1 VVTHT
6 AANPRQAH
14 SRFEAPEEYFDYVVR
29 DPEGRKIGRV
39 KELFA
44 NARGEPQYIR
54 VRIGFFGLRSVLIPV
69 CFVVVDEERRVLTL
83 H

>member
-1 VVTHT
+1 MVTHT
-6 AANPRQAH
+6 TANPRQAY

-44 NARGEPQYIR
+44 NACGEPHYIR
-54 VRIGFFGLRSVLIPV
+54 VRMGFFGLRSVLILI
-69 CFVVVDEERRVLTL
+69 CFVVVDEEQRALTL

>member
-1 VVTHT
+1 MATHT
-6 AANPRQAH
+6 AAGLREPR
-14 SRFEAPEEYFDYVVR
+14 SCFEAPDKYYDYMVC

-44 NARGEPQYIR
+44 NVQGESQYIR
-54 VRIGFFGLRSVLIPV
+54 VRVDFFGLRSVLIPV
-69 CFVVVDEERRVLTL
+69 CFVVVDEQRRSLTL

>member
-1 VVTHT
+1 MVTHT
-6 AANPRQAH
+6 AASLKQPR
-14 SRFEAPEEYFDYVVR
+14 SRFEAPVEYFDYLVR

-44 NARGEPQYIR
+44 NVHGEPQYIR
-54 VRIGFFGLRSVLIPV
+54 VRMGFFGLRSVLIPV
-69 CFVVVDEERRVLTL
+69 CFVVVDEEWRTLTL